1 MANRFLSNIRINDAY
16 TFPASD
22 GSSGQVIT
30 TDGSGN
36 LSFSE
41 AGTSDAASV
50 IYRDNFTGDGSTVS
64 FDLQNSITDE
74 DQTQIYIDGVYQ
86 EKDTYSVSG
95 STITFTTA
103 PISGHSIEVIS
114 ISAINTG
121 PTIIY
126 QDNFTGNGSATDFT
140 LANAIDN
147 EVKTLIFLNGVY
159 QFKNTYSVDSTTLS
173 FDAAP
178 ANGVDIE
185 VISIASATQAD
196 SLQAG
201 SVIVP
206 VKNTHNASI
215 SKGTPV
221 YISGNVGNSARLQI
235 APADASNS
243 AKMPAAGLL
252 LTTLAVNAEGYAITG
267 GYLRNITTNTI
278 DGTSTTSNDTVY
290 VKAGGGLT
298 MTKPTGSNLIQN
310 IAKIARSSSGNSGSL
325 LVSSIL
331 RTNDI
336 PNIANDH
343 FWLGNSSSVATAT
356 SFPTEVGN
364 YLTTNSYATE
374 NYVDTEV
381 AGLVASAP
389 TTLDTLNELAA
400 ALGDDPNFAT
410 TTATSIGLKAPL
422 ASPSFTGNVGI
433 GETSPSYKLTVADD
447 TANGRAIQAI
457 QSATSG
463 TNWGFQGGAYG
474 SGATK
479 NIGLQ
484 VTAEGASTNYAALFG
499 GGNVG
504 IGTTSPTNAKLVIS
518 DTGSNKI
525 SIDGGTSQNGM
536 RWEAVGG
543 ANGFYLFNGTFG
555 TAGFGLY
562 NINTAQAPLW
572 IQNGGNVGIGTTS
585 PSTTLHTVKATE
597 NWIYAETSG
606 TNAVAGFRTST
617 STGSRTNTLYR
628 NVTTN
633 LLTLR
638 AGTDDGEIQF
648 IAGGSTA
655 ERMRIDSSGNVGIG
669 TTPKAWTTAGGTK
682 ALQIS
687 TRAALW
693 EAYNGTYLSNNM
705 YYDGGEKYIES
716 DEAAQISLGGD
727 GTIYFRNAVS
737 GTADAAL
744 TWNERMRID
753 SSGNVGIGQTSI
765 PSTVL
770 LDLKEP
776 DAGSDLIIGLTAGT
790 GGRAQIRSI
799 AQANNFSAELS
810 FYTVTGNSTSERMR
824 IDSLGNVGIG
834 ITNPDYKLDVA
845 GNFRINEGSAFTDLD
860 IKSDRTSG
868 NIGGVNFVNA
878 SDAIKG
884 QIYGHTDG
892 SVKIGT
898 GGTSVAMVL
907 DSSGKV
913 GIGTTS
919 PSAKLEVE
927 SSSNPEISIASTAG
941 ATSNFLNFKA
951 TSHSQPIQ
959 SQIKAEDNGNFTADM
974 VFSFKGTGTSGAL
987 AEKMRITSGGGL
999 IVGAAGVGDVNNIVN
1014 THLIEGNSQTAGIA
1028 PTGFYNNSG
1037 TANVPVVNILQR
1049 DTSTNSSCRFIQFFS
1064 SVTNAAGQ
1072 SMGGIVGNGANNAQF
1087 AIISDIREK
1096 ENIKTIESSLDK
1108 INKLNPVEF
1117 DWKKTGEH
1125 TKAGFIAQ
1133 EVEEIFPE
1141 YVVENLSNEGEEE
1154 RKGLTGGMTS
1164 GIVAHLVKSIQELK
1178 ADNDSLKA
1186 RIETLENN

>member
-655 ERMRIDSSGNVGIG
+655 ERMRVTSGGNVGINYTG
-669 TTPKAWTTAGGTK
+669 PFN
-682 ALQIS
+682 QIS
-687 TRAALW
+687 
-693 EAYNGTYLSNNM
+693 GTETTLAISN
-705 YYDGGEKYIES
+705 S
-716 DEAAQISLGGD
+716 
-727 GTIYFRNAVS
+727 
-737 GTADAAL
+737 
-744 TWNERMRID
+744 
-753 SSGNVGIGQTSI
+753 
-765 PSTVL
+765 
-770 LDLKEP
+770 
-776 DAGSDLIIGLTAGT
+776 
-790 GGRAQIRSI
+790 
-799 AQANNFSAELS
+799 
-810 FYTVTGNSTSERMR
+810 
-824 IDSLGNVGIG
+824 
-834 ITNPDYKLDVA
+834 
-845 GNFRINEGSAFTDLD
+845 
-860 IKSDRTSG
+860 
-868 NIGGVNFVNA
+868 
-878 SDAIKG
+878 
-884 QIYGHTDG
+884 
-892 SVKIGT
+892 
-898 GGTSVAMVL
+898 
-907 DSSGKV
+907 
-913 GIGTTS
+913 
-919 PSAKLEVE
+919 
-927 SSSNPEISIASTAG
+927 
-941 ATSNFLNFKA
+941 
-951 TSHSQPIQ
+951 
-959 SQIKAEDNGNFTADM
+959 
-974 VFSFKGTGTSGAL
+974 
-987 AEKMRITSGGGL
+987 
-999 IVGAAGVGDVNNIVN
+999 
-1014 THLIEGNSQTAGIA
+1014 
-1028 PTGFYNNSG
+1028 
-1037 TANVPVVNILQR
+1037 NVPSLYLNN
-1049 DTSTNSSCRFIQFFS
+1049 TSTNGHNHI
-1064 SVTNAAGQ
+1064 
-1072 SMGGIVGNGANNAQF
+1072 
-1087 AIISDIREK
+1087 
-1096 ENIKTIESSLDK
+1096 L
-1108 INKLNPVEF
+1108 
-1117 DWKKTGEH
+1117 
-1125 TKAGFIAQ
+1125 
-1133 EVEEIFPE
+1133 
-1141 YVVENLSNEGEEE
+1141 LSG
-1154 RKGLTGGMTS
+1154 T
-1164 GIVAHLVKSIQELK
+1164 
-1178 ADNDSLKA
+1178 D
-1186 RIETLENN
+1186 

>member
-267 GYLRNITTNTI
+267 GYLRNITTDTI

-410 TTATSIGLKAPL
+410 TTANSIGTKLPL
-422 ASPSFTGNVGI
+422 AGGTLTGGLTGTNATFNGQLTVNPNATTSVRIGTGGTNAGLVFGAVGDELYIGANNTHQIRCKTNNDVEFVANATFAGNITVNKTTGVAIADIISGDNYSVLTLQGGQTGDAANGFGIYSGYPSAGDFTIRENGVANYLTIAKTTGNATFAGAITISKTSSADLRLHSSTYSADFNLISGATGANKLGI
-433 GETSPSYKLTVADD
+433 YD
-447 TANGRAIQAI
+447 N
-457 QSATSG
+457 
-463 TNWGFQGGAYG
+463 NGGAYRL
-474 SGATK
+474 
-479 NIGLQ
+479 I
-484 VTAEGASTNYAALFG
+484 
-499 GGNVG
+499 
-504 IGTTSPTNAKLVIS
+504 
-518 DTGSNKI
+518 
-525 SIDGGTSQNGM
+525 
-536 RWEAVGG
+536 
-543 ANGFYLFNGTFG
+543 
-555 TAGFGLY
+555 
-562 NINTAQAPLW
+562 
-572 IQNGGNVGIGTTS
+572 
-585 PSTTLHTVKATE
+585 
-597 NWIYAETSG
+597 
-606 TNAVAGFRTST
+606 
-617 STGSRTNTLYR
+617 
-628 NVTTN
+628 
-633 LLTLR
+633 
-638 AGTDDGEIQF
+638 
-648 IAGGSTA
+648 
-655 ERMRIDSSGNVGIG
+655 IDSSGNIGIG

-753 SSGNVGIGQTSI
+753 SSGNVGIG
-765 PSTVL
+765 
-770 LDLKEP
+770 
-776 DAGSDLIIGLTAGT
+776 
-790 GGRAQIRSI
+790 
-799 AQANNFSAELS
+799 
-810 FYTVTGNSTSERMR
+810 
-824 IDSLGNVGIG
+824 

-907 DSSGKV
+907 DSSGNV
-913 GIGTTS
+913 GIGTTT
-919 PSAKLEVE
+919 PSSLLHLESTTGSVLTLE
-927 SSSNPEISIASTAG
+927 RNDTYLGAGNVIGDINFDANVTGTTIAS
-941 ATSNFLNFKA
+941 
-951 TSHSQPIQ
+951 
-959 SQIKAEDNGNFTADM
+959 IKARASE
-974 VFSFKGTGTSGAL
+974 TGTTKTYLRFDTNDGSST
-987 AEKMRITSGGGL
+987 AERMRITSGGNVEIASGGKL
-999 IVGAAGVGDVNNIVN
+999 TLNNTSGNNWSFLSFTNGSLFLQIGAANLGRFDGTSGAYTAMSDVNKKKDFEDSKIGLKEVME
-1014 THLIEGNSQTAGIA
+1014 LQPKLYRMKEDAENS
-1028 PTGFYNNSG
+1028 
-1037 TANVPVVNILQR
+1037 
-1049 DTSTNSSCRFIQFFS
+1049 
-1064 SVTNAAGQ
+1064 
-1072 SMGGIVGNGANNAQF
+1072 
-1087 AIISDIREK
+1087 
-1096 ENIKTIESSLDK
+1096 DK
-1108 INKLNPVEF
+1108 LL
-1117 DWKKTGEH
+1117 
-1125 TKAGFIAQ
+1125 GFIAQ
-1133 EVEEIFPE
+1133 EVKESIPQA
-1141 YVVENLSNEGEEE
+1141 YVESGADDN
-1154 RKGLTGGMTS
+1154 KFIGLNQMPIIAALT
-1164 GIVAHLVKSIQELK
+1164 KSIQELK